1 VSGWRDRLLGGE
13 DRLGWWLLPLFLIVG
28 LAGTVLAGSLA
39 VVYYGQQVDRL
50 RSETAEAREAIMGA
64 ADEVREVADEALEAM
79 EEEAAAFRERQ
90 VLPVEDAADRGVVR
104 LQVATEITVQRSSVT
119 EPRTAPAPDDE
130 EAEAGDPEEGAGTD
144 LDDDPGGEEAGAQEE
159 PPPPPPTE
167 ERVWVARAS
176 TGFVVVRD
184 GEDAFIITSFSL
196 LADPRRTDVPLDV
209 PVTVRTVAGET
220 SAEVHSWDAERDLL
234 LLRARLGAF
243 EPLEW
248 RPADEPIEVGDRI
261 VGLGLTSQLE
271 LVRVGGELASAGNAF
286 LSDLPALATLAG
298 GPVVD
303 HDGRVVGISSLELGG
318 FRGDPVIVPVRALC
332 DRLLASC
339 PP

>member
-28 LAGTVLAGSLA
+28 LAGAVLAGSLA

-50 RSETAEAREAIMGA
+50 HSETAEARDAITGA

-90 VLPVEDAADRGVVR
+90 ILPVEDAADRGVVR

-130 EAEAGDPEEGAGTD
+130 EAGDPEEDAGSD
-144 LDDDPGGEEAGAQEE
+144 PDDDPGGEEGGAEE
-159 PPPPPPTE
+159 PAPPPPAE
-167 ERVWVARAS
+167 EQVRISRAS

-220 SAEVHSWDAERDLL
+220 SAEVHSWDAENDLL

-248 RPADEPIEVGDRI
+248 RPGDEPIEVGDRI
-261 VGLGLTSQLE
+261 VGLGLTPQLD

-303 HDGRVVGISSLELGG
+303 HEGRVVGISSLELGG

>member
-1 VSGWRDRLLGGE
+1 MSDWRDRLLGGE
-13 DRLGWWLLPLFLIVG
+13 DRLGWWLVPIFLVVG
-28 LAGTVLAGSLA
+28 LAGAVLAGSLA

-50 RSETAEAREAIMGA
+50 RSETAEARDEIAGA

-79 EEEAAAFRERQ
+79 AEEAAAFRERQ
-90 VLPVEDAADRGVVR
+90 VLPVEDAAERGVVR

-130 EAEAGDPEEGAGTD
+130 AGEGEGEAGEEVGA
-144 LDDDPGGEEAGAQEE
+144 EEE
-159 PPPPPPTE
+159 PPPPPPAE
-167 ERVWVARAS
+167 ERVQVARAS

-184 GEDAFIITSFSL
+184 GDEAFIITSFSL

-248 RPADEPIEVGDRI
+248 RPADGPVEVGDRI
-261 VGLGLTSQLE
+261 VGLGLTPQLE
-271 LVRVGGELASAGNAF
+271 LVRVGGELASTGNAL
-286 LSDLPALATLAG
+286 LSDLPALAALAG

-303 HDGRVVGISSLELGG
+303 QEGRVVGISSLELAG
-318 FRGDPVIVPVRALC
+318 FGGDPVIVPIRVLC
-332 DRLLASC
+332 ERLLASC

>member
-28 LAGTVLAGSLA
+28 LAGAVLAGSLA

-50 RSETAEAREAIMGA
+50 RSETAEARDAIAGA
-64 ADEVREVADEALEAM
+64 ADEVREVADEALETMA
-79 EEEAAAFRERQ
+79 EEAAAFRERQ

-104 LQVATEITVQRSSVT
+104 LQVATEITVQRSSVA

-130 EAEAGDPEEGAGTD
+130 EGEAGDPVDDTGADAEE
-144 LDDDPGGEEAGAQEE
+144 DPGGEEVGAEEE
-159 PPPPPPTE
+159 PPPPPPAE
-167 ERVWVARAS
+167 ERMRVARAA

-248 RPADEPIEVGDRI
+248 RPADDPLEVGDRI
-261 VGLGLTSQLE
+261 VGLGLTPQLD
-271 LVRVGGELASAGNAF
+271 LVRVGGELASTGNVL
-286 LSDLPALATLAG
+286 LSDLPALAVLAG

-303 HDGRVVGISSLELGG
+303 HEGRVVGISSLGLAG
-318 FRGDPVIVPVRALC
+318 FRGDPVIVPIRILC